1 MLILGSL
8 IFNLMSTGIVGFIGG
23 FLPMAGV
30 IAIVILEFAISMIQ
44 AYVFTILLSG
54 YIKDSIYLH

>member
-8 IFNLMSTGIVGFIGG
+8 IFNLMGTSIIGFIGG
-23 FLPMAGV
+23 FIPMAGV

-44 AYVFTILLSG
+44 SYVFCILFSG
-54 YIKDSIYLH
+54 YIKDAIYLH